1 MGSTPVGTTMEN
13 IMKIAYMSDLHLE
26 FGNNFIPNTDA
37 DVLVLAGDITT
48 AVGFLDNPTKAERYH
63 TFFRQVSKRY
73 RHVIYIGGNH
83 ELYGWNYDSAHM
95 LHIYHALSP
104 YKNIKVIPSYGYI
117 DIGYVRFIG
126 GTLWTSMRNGD
137 QIYASIAKKGMNDFR
152 WITPE
157 EVFTIHKET
166 VKAFDVLS
174 KDHDKVIVIS
184 HHAPS
189 HASVHPTYIG
199 DTLND
204 CYYTE
209 LSNFILDRPQI
220 KYWIH
225 GHMHHRVDYMIGST
239 RVVAN
244 PFGYVHHGE
253 NTGFDPEA
261 TFEI

>member
-1 MGSTPVGTTMEN
+1 MEN
-13 IMKIAYMSDLHLE
+13 TMKIAYMSDLHLE
-26 FGNNFIPNTDA
+26 FGNDFIPSVDA

-48 AVGFLDNPTKAERYH
+48 AVGFLDNPKKAELYH
-63 TFFRQVSKRY
+63 TFFREVSNRY

-83 ELYGWNYDSAHM
+83 EVYGWKYDSAHM
-95 LHIYHALSP
+95 MHVYHALSC
-104 YKNIKVIPSYGYI
+104 YQNIKVIPTYGYKNI
-117 DIGYVRFIG
+117 DGVRFVC

-137 QIYASIAKKGMNDFR
+137 PIYARIAKKGMNDFR

-157 EVFTIHKET
+157 EVVITHEET

-174 KDHDKVIVIS
+174 RGHDKVVVVS

-189 HASVHPTYIG
+189 HASVHPMYVG
-199 DTLND
+199 NELND
-204 CYYTE
+204 CYYTD
-209 LSNFILDRPQI
+209 LSEFILDRPQI

-225 GHMHHRVDYMIGST
+225 GHMHHRVDYMIGDT

-244 PFGYVHHGE
+244 PFGYKHHGE
-253 NTGFDPEA
+253 NTGFDPQA

>member
-1 MGSTPVGTTMEN
+1 MEN